1 MTGLMKD
8 YYKILGV
15 EEEASEEEIR
25 ARWIELTKRYHPDL
39 VKTKEA
45 DEKIREINEAYQ
57 VLRNESTRLEYDLE
71 RTFKKEGLK
80 KAHSRKE
87 RKINIQKKILPAG
100 ILVFFLIVGLVIFRW
115 FHAAIPPKS
124 EVLYKID
131 KVLEKK
137 TASQIPSVRT
147 EPKVQVDKEVPNEI
161 KKEVMPQ
168 ENKKIVSISLQR
180 SPSLS
185 PSLPPAEKESKP
197 REELAPQV
205 VMKSEMPPKAGVPKE
220 VPGEIG
226 KVISQE
232 SAKID
237 KPKPIAVMESLP
249 PPKPETLAKVEKG
262 GSKEE
267 EVRRFFA
274 DYIERYTQKNID
286 GFLSLFSPKAIQNQ
300 KDGLEEIRKIYANF
314 FNQSYEIRYRI
325 ENVRI
330 DVHQNDVEVKA
341 RYELDQILKKGGE
354 RKVWRGNI
362 NWVLIKEDGALGI
375 IALDY
380 QNEKSP

>member
-1 MTGLMKD
+1 MKD

-100 ILVFFLIVGLVIFRW
+100 ILVFSLIVGLVIFRW

-137 TASQIPSVRT
+137 TASQIPSVKT

-168 ENKKIVSISLQR
+168 ENKKIVSISPQR

-205 VMKSEMPPKAGVPKE
+205 VMKSEMPEKAGVPKE